1 MSCVSSNWGAVI
13 SERSVLLCHLPGSH
27 PNPHH
32 GAREGSPH
40 DESEHRCQ
48 EPAARSSEEA
58 SSLLDSE
65 KIGERRQGEQ
75 TWGMLESSTVCF
87 HQGHPESMKWTQD
100 VQNKSLISLF
110 VTMKTPFFFFLF
122 SPSHMHILVGFFLP
136 CFILNGSGDSG
147 TSTRR
152 FLFLYVQLLSA
163 QPFVVASRVNITCLM
178 GHTRLQ

>member
-13 SERSVLLCHLPGSH
+13 SERSVLLCHLPGAH
-27 PNPHH
+27 PNAHH

-40 DESEHRCQ
+40 DESEHGCQ

-75 TWGMLESSTVCF
+75 ILGVLESSTVCF

-100 VQNKSLISLF
+100 VQNKSSDFLIYHYENS
-110 VTMKTPFFFFLF
+110 FFLLFF
-122 SPSHMHILVGFFLP
+122 SPLPRAYPCGVFFP
-136 CFILNGSGDSG
+136 CFTLKGSGDTWNEHTQIS
-147 TSTRR
+147 
-152 FLFLYVQLLSA
+152 V
-163 QPFVVASRVNITCLM
+163 PVCPVVVSPAFR
-178 GHTRLQ
+178 GGLQG

>member
-1 MSCVSSNWGAVI
+1 MI
-13 SERSVLLCHLPGSH
+13 SERSVLLCHLPGSY

-75 TWGMLESSTVCF
+75 IFGVLESSTVCF

-100 VQNKSLISLF
+100 VQNKSLIS
-110 VTMKTPFFFFLF
+110 
-122 SPSHMHILVGFFLP
+122 
-136 CFILNGSGDSG
+136 
-147 TSTRR
+147 
-152 FLFLYVQLLSA
+152 
-163 QPFVVASRVNITCLM
+163 
-178 GHTRLQ
+178 